1 MKCVQMVVG
10 GKVQGVGFRLSAAEI
25 ARNLDLV
32 GFVRNEADGTV
43 RVDAEGDPDQVE
55 QFIQQIRK
63 GPNSF
68 VKVKQVDL
76 KYLEK
81 RQGFKRFEVR

>member
-25 ARNLDLV
+25 ARNLELV

-43 RVDAEGDPDQVE
+43 RVDAEGDPDRVE

-63 GPNSF
+63 GQNSF

-81 RQGFKRFEVR
+81 QQGFKRFEIR